1 MSMSIF
7 VLSACSGDKALDA
20 VVDCGDIDDGDRALL
35 VSKHPDASMEAGSLY
50 TGAEHEQVKAAVE
63 RFDELATVDWR
74 IISAGFGVVRP
85 DTVLPSYECTFQ
97 DGESVRRRVETR
109 RGDSS
114 AMSKAD
120 RIQMLAGYLGIPT
133 AIEDWFAESPD
144 ILFVVLGRDYLLAA
158 DDGLSSI
165 PDETAAFAF
174 AAEGTRDLIGECEW
188 IPSTDTEREAL
199 QTTWTKVKGSQLRNV
214 SANVSQA
221 DDLMSLSGRGY
232 RELSLQP
239 KSTE

>member
-1 MSMSIF
+1 
-7 VLSACSGDKALDA
+7 
-20 VVDCGDIDDGDRALL
+20 
-35 VSKHPDASMEAGSLY
+35 
-50 TGAEHEQVKAAVE
+50 
-63 RFDELATVDWR
+63 
-74 IISAGFGVVRP
+74 
-85 DTVLPSYECTFQ
+85 
-97 DGESVRRRVETR
+97 
-109 RGDSS
+109 
-114 AMSKAD
+114 MSKAD

-133 AIEDWFAESPD
+133 AIEDWLAESPD

-165 PDETAAFAF
+165 SDETAAFAF